1 MHSQAGG
8 GHGSGGGMG
17 YTCSEKYTEGKIQ
30 VLTTRVT
37 DDKCINSVAL
47 LSQVWYNRTY
57 QVKIL
62 LDKDVEGGYNYIY
75 M

>member
-1 MHSQAGG
+1 MILCITS
-8 GHGSGGGMG
+8 MINV
-17 YTCSEKYTEGKIQ
+17 YTKNVPVMERDLISH
-30 VLTTRVT
+30 TTNI
-37 DDKCINSVAL
+37 CVAL

>member
-47 LSQVWYNRTY
+47 ISQVWYNRTR
-57 QVKIL
+57 VEKNA
-62 LDKDVEGGYNYIY
+62 LDKNAKWGYNYT
-75 M
+75 

>member
-1 MHSQAGG
+1 MLKH
-8 GHGSGGGMG
+8 
-17 YTCSEKYTEGKIQ
+17 TEGKIQ
-30 VLTTRVT
+30 VLTTGVT